1 MKIQSKAVTWSLAY
15 SKLNNSKIQGN
26 WYGYRGKTLS
36 KYRCN
41 WDLSK
46 SPKLKPCLS
55 PSKNLNLG
63 NWSTSKFN
71 QITLTTL
78 IIEKFTWS
86 CQSFKKFS
94 WILLNN
100 NTDFT
105 KSILLHPTTWLNS
118 ISYSKMLYYL
128 QKLLILDLSIFRFST
143 KIMLSFCGDFLKF
156 LPPQAWNK
164 LGLESCGLHVLIPCK
179 FTF

>member
-1 MKIQSKAVTWSLAY
+1 M
-15 SKLNNSKIQGN
+15 
-26 WYGYRGKTLS
+26 
-36 KYRCN
+36 
-41 WDLSK
+41 
-46 SPKLKPCLS
+46 S
-55 PSKNLNLG
+55 PSKNLNFG

-143 KIMLSFCGDFLKF
+143 KIMPSFCGDFLKV

-164 LGLESCGLHVLIPCK
+164 LGLESCGLRVLIPCK
-179 FTF
+179 FTSLLLLLISLILIFLFFLYFMALFSQSSFKHRLVTSS